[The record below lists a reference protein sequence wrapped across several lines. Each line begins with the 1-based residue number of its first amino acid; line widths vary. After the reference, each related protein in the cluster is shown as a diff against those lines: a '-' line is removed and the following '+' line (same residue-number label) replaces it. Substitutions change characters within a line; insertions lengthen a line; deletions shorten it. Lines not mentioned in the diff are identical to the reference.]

1 MTVQKSETQRQS
13 HNCFASLAGYLANML
28 ESKDYVI
35 RMFKEELHRKN
46 QLISELM
53 HKQELLESRLV
64 KMEAVLMFDD
74 KDFEAH
80 TGVEAAEETDA
91 SPIDT

>member
-1 MTVQKSETQRQS
+1 
-13 HNCFASLAGYLANML
+13 
-28 ESKDYVI
+28 
-35 RMFKEELHRKN
+35 
-46 QLISELM
+46 M

-80 TGVEAAEETDA
+80 TGVDVVECEADTDA
-91 SPIDT
+91 SPGETQPSDDGAVSKQSD